1 MCLSKELDTIK
12 IEFWNK
18 VFVLYQS
25 ELPVQKKK
33 KKKTFSNKFR
43 FFKVFRPSS
52 LFLTFPSF
60 SAGTEIFLTDHLFL
74 KDLLPV

>member
-25 ELPVQKKK
+25 VLPVQKKK
-33 KKKTFSNKFR
+33 N
-43 FFKVFRPSS
+43 FFKQIS
-52 LFLTFPSF
+52 FLQS
-60 SAGTEIFLTDHLFL
+60 
-74 KDLLPV
+74 V

>member
-33 KKKTFSNKFR
+33 KKLFQTNFVSSKCLGHPLCFS
-43 FFKVFRPSS
+43 P
-52 LFLTFPSF
+52 FLLSVQAQKYF
-60 SAGTEIFLTDHLFL
+60 
-74 KDLLPV
+74 

>member
-25 ELPVQKKK
+25 VLPVQK
-33 KKKTFSNKFR
+33 
-43 FFKVFRPSS
+43 
-52 LFLTFPSF
+52 
-60 SAGTEIFLTDHLFL
+60 
-74 KDLLPV
+74 

>member
-33 KKKTFSNKFR
+33 KKN
-43 FFKVFRPSS
+43 FFKQIS
-52 LFLTFPSF
+52 FLQS
-60 SAGTEIFLTDHLFL
+60 
-74 KDLLPV
+74 V